1 MSETLLQLAGVTSGP
16 LRDVTFDV
24 RAGELVGLVGPAGSG
39 KSTALRVAAG
49 VQRPAAGTVTI
60 AGHAA
65 SSRAAK
71 RVSGYAAATPVFP
84 PGLTVRGLLEYYAR
98 FHGPGVSQRARVAAA
113 IEAAALGEFADRRPA
128 LLPYGVLRRV
138 ALAQAMLGERRLLLL
153 DEALDGAEPALRRAI
168 GERLGRLV
176 WNGGAVILATHDFTT
191 LERLADR
198 IIVLRAGRVAL
209 DAPAGTL
216 LRERILE
223 VVLDAPP
230 AVAPPGF
237 RHAAFGIE
245 ADLGGQT
252 VEAAL
257 ALCRAHRLVVR
268 STRVRSKSLADVVVE
283 TGKGS

>member
-1 MSETLLQLAGVTSGP
+1 MSDVLLRLAHVSGGP
-16 LRDVTFDV
+16 LRDVTVEV
-24 RAGELVGLVGPAGSG
+24 RAGELVGLVGPAGCG
-39 KSTALRVAAG
+39 KSTGLRVASGA
-49 VQRPAAGTVTI
+49 QRPTAGTVTI

-65 SSRAAK
+65 ASRAAR

-84 PGLTVRGLLEYYAR
+84 PGLSVRGVLEYYAW
-98 FHGPGVSQRARVAAA
+98 FHGPAASARARVATAV
-113 IEAAALGEFADRRPA
+113 EAAALGEFAARRPA

-153 DEALDGAEPALRRAI
+153 DETLDGAEPALRRAI

-176 WNGGAVILATHDFTT
+176 WNGGAVILATHDFTI

-198 IIVLRAGRVAL
+198 ILVLRAGRIAL
-209 DAPAGTL
+209 DAPASAL

-230 AVAPPGF
+230 AVPPPGF
-237 RHAAFGIE
+237 RPAAFGIE

-268 STRVRSKSLADVVVE
+268 ATRVRSKSLADVVVQ
-283 TGKGS
+283 TNGGS

>member
-1 MSETLLQLAGVTSGP
+1 VNDVLVSLAGVTHTP
-16 LRDVTFDV
+16 LHDVSFEV

-39 KSTALRVAAG
+39 KSTVLRVAGGA
-49 VQRPAAGTVTI
+49 QRPAAGSATI
-60 AGHAA
+60 AGQPAA
-65 SSRAAK
+65 SPAAR
-71 RVSGYAAATPVFP
+71 RVSGYAPATPVFP
-84 PGLTVRGLLEYYAR
+84 PGLTVRGVLEYYAW
-98 FHGPGVSQRARVAAA
+98 FHGPAASARTRVAAA
-113 IEAAALGEFADRRPA
+113 LEIAALGEFAARRPA

-138 ALAQAMLGERRLLLL
+138 ALAQAVLGERRVLLL
-153 DEALDGAEPALRRAI
+153 DETLDGAEQALRRMI

-198 IIVLRAGRVAL
+198 IIVLRAGRIAL
-209 DAPAGTL
+209 DAPAGML
-216 LRERILE
+216 LRERVLE

-230 AVAPPGF
+230 PAPPPGF
-237 RHAAFGIE
+237 RLAAFGIE

-268 STRVRSKSLADVVVE
+268 ATRVRSKSLADVVVQ
-283 TGKGS
+283 TNGGS